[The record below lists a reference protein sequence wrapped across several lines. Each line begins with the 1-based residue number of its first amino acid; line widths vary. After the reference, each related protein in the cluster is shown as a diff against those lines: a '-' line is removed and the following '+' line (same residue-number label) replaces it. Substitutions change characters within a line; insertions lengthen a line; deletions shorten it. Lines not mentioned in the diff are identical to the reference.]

1 MKKSLVYLT
10 LALLIASTLPL
21 SATADANEDIPTN
34 AAATGVH
41 DSLVAALTHANLV
54 ATLQGT
60 GPFTVFA
67 PTDQAFTD
75 AGIDLNDFDTPEE
88 NATLSDILLHH
99 VVAGSVPSSAVT
111 DGMLA
116 TMVNGDKVKFGV
128 SSGTVT
134 VGTATVTTADVQAS
148 NGIIHIIDKVLMP
161 PVDIPATAQTTTIHN
176 SLVAAVIQADLLVTL
191 QGSGPFTVFAP
202 TDQAFTDAGIDLA
215 ALDTPAGK
223 QILSDILLYHV
234 VSSEVQSSDV
244 TDCMS
249 ADAANG
255 QPLSFTVGNTVMVN
269 DANVTLADV
278 VTSNGLIH
286 VIDKVLTPSDTP
298 NNIPRTAQCT
308 GIHDSLVA
316 GVIQADLLPTL
327 QGPGPFTVF
336 APTDQAF
343 IDAGIDLAALD
354 TPEGKATLSDILL
367 YHVVSGEVPSSAV
380 TECLS
385 ATAVNGQSLSF
396 TVGNGVMVNDA
407 NVTLADVNTSNGV
420 IHVIDK
426 VLSPTDT
433 PNDIPRTAQCTGVHN
448 SLVAGVIQAELLETL
463 QGTGPFTV
471 FAPTDQAFTDAGIDL
486 ASLDTPEGKA
496 ILSDILL
503 YHVVAGNVPSSAVTE
518 CMSAD
523 AVNGQPLSFTVNG
536 GVMVNGANVTLAD
549 VNTSNGVI
557 HVIDKVLTP
566 TDTPKDI
573 PRTAQCTGIH
583 NSLVAG
589 VIQAELLPTLQGNGP
604 FTVFAPTDQ
613 AFADAGIDLAALDTV
628 EGKAALTDILL
639 YHVIAGEVPAAN
651 VTECLSATAV
661 NGNPLS
667 FTVGANGVMVNNA
680 NVTATDVPTSN
691 GIIHV
696 IDKVLSP
703 TDTPNDIPRTAQC
716 TGIHDTLVSAV
727 VQAELLETLQGNGPF
742 TLFAPTDQAFTDA
755 GIDLATLDTVE
766 GKAALTDILLYHV
779 VSGEVPSSAV
789 TECMTATAVN
799 GNTLSF
805 TVGDGVMVNDAT
817 VTLADVGTSNGVIHV
832 IDKVLSPTDSPNNIP
847 RTAQCTGIHDSLV
860 AAVVQAELLE
870 TLQGE
875 GPFTL
880 FAPTDEAFTE
890 AGIDLAALDTVEG
903 KAALT
908 DILLY
913 HVVSGAVPSSAV
925 TECMAATAVN
935 GQTLAFTVGNGVM
948 VNDANVILADVN
960 TSNGV
965 IHVIDKVLSPTDS
978 PNNIPRTAEC
988 TGIHNSLVA
997 AVVQA
1002 ELLETLQGEGPFTL
1016 FAPTDEAFAAAGIDL
1031 AALDTVEGKAALTD
1045 ILLYHVVSGEVAS
1058 SAVTECMTA
1067 TAVNGQTL
1075 AFTVGNGVMVN
1086 DATVIL
1092 ADVGTSN
1099 GVIHVIDKVLS
1110 PTDSP
1115 NNIPRTAQCTGIHNS
1130 LVAAVVQAE
1139 LLETLQGEGPF
1150 TLFAPTDEAFAA
1162 AGIDLA
1168 ALDTVEGKATLT
1180 DILLY
1185 HVYIGTISP
1194 PEMSQGMQLQMANG
1208 DIATFSFATANVNA
1222 ANITIPNVMTSNGI
1236 IHVID
1241 QVLIPPTEG
1250 DENTDGDATESSE
1263 DDETSWLTYVLVIT
1277 GVIILGVAAG
1287 LLYTRKQEGSEVSEP
1302 KEYAQGGIIN
1312 QLQPIDPSSYT
1323 SQQTVTQSYDPG
1335 YGQQA
1340 QAAQPVQ
1347 PVVAEPVALQQWTD
1361 ANGHTFRRMD
1371 DGSTM
1376 WWNGTDWQKYA

>member
-1 MKKSLVYLT
+1 MKKLLVYLT
-10 LALLIASTLPL
+10 LTLLIASTLPL
-21 SATADANEDIPTN
+21 SVSADANDDIPTN

-41 DSLVAALTHANLV
+41 NSLVAALTHANLV
-54 ATLQGT
+54 TTLQGT

-99 VVAGSVPSSAVT
+99 VVSGAVPSSAVT

-128 SSGTVT
+128 NSGTVT
-134 VGTATVTTADVQAS
+134 VGAATVTTADVQAS
-148 NGIIHIIDKVLMP
+148 NGIIHVIDTVLLP
-161 PVDIPATAQTTTIHN
+161 PVDIPTTAQTTGIHN
-176 SLVAAVIQADLLVTL
+176 SLVAAVIQADLLPTL
-191 QGSGPFTVFAP
+191 QGTGPFTVFAP

-215 ALDTPAGK
+215 ALDNPTGK
-223 QILSDILLYHV
+223 QTLSDILLYHV

-269 DANVTLADV
+269 DANVTLTDV

-298 NNIPRTAQCT
+298 NDIPRTAQCT
-308 GIHDSLVA
+308 GVHDSLVA
-316 GVIQADLLPTL
+316 GVIQAELLSTL

-343 IDAGIDLAALD
+343 ADAGIDLAALD

-396 TVGNGVMVNDA
+396 TVGSGVMVNDA
-407 NVTLADVNTSNGV
+407 NVTLADVSTSNGV

-426 VLSPTDT
+426 VLTPTDT
-433 PNDIPRTAQCTGVHN
+433 PNDIPRTAQCTGIHN

-463 QGTGPFTV
+463 QGNGPFTV

-549 VNTSNGVI
+549 VDTSNGVI

-566 TDTPKDI
+566 TDTPNDI
-573 PRTAQCTGIH
+573 PRTAQCTGVH

-589 VIQAELLPTLQGNGP
+589 VIQAELLPTLQGDGP

-613 AFADAGIDLAALDTV
+613 AFTEAGIDLAALDTV

-667 FTVGANGVMVNNA
+667 FTVGTNGVMVNDA
-680 NVTATDVPTSN
+680 NVTATDVSTSN

-716 TGIHDTLVSAV
+716 TGIHDTLVTAV
-727 VQAELLETLQGNGPF
+727 VQAELLETLQGPGPF
-742 TLFAPTDQAFTDA
+742 TLFAPTDQAFVDA

-789 TECMTATAVN
+789 TECMSATAVN

-805 TVGDGVMVNDAT
+805 TVGTNGVMVNDAT

-860 AAVVQAELLE
+860 AAVVQAELLV

-880 FAPTDEAFTE
+880 FAPTDQAFAD

-903 KAALT
+903 KAALA

-913 HVVSGAVPSSAV
+913 HVVSGEVPSSAV
-925 TECMAATAVN
+925 TECMSATAVN
-935 GQTLAFTVGNGVM
+935 GQTLAFTVGDGVM
-948 VNDANVILADVN
+948 VNGASVTLADVN
-960 TSNGV
+960 TSNGI
-965 IHVIDKVLSPTDS
+965 IHVIDKVLSPTDA

-997 AVVQA
+997 AVIQA

-1016 FAPTDEAFAAAGIDL
+1016 FAPTDQAFANAGIDL
-1031 AALDTVEGKAALTD
+1031 ASLDTVEGKAILSD
-1045 ILLYHVVSGEVAS
+1045 ILLYHVHTGSLS
-1058 SAVTECMTA
+1058 STEIT
-1067 TAVNGQTL
+1067 
-1075 AFTVGNGVMVN
+1075 
-1086 DATVIL
+1086 
-1092 ADVGTSN
+1092 
-1099 GVIHVIDKVLS
+1099 
-1110 PTDSP
+1110 
-1115 NNIPRTAQCTGIHNS
+1115 
-1130 LVAAVVQAE
+1130 
-1139 LLETLQGEGPF
+1139 EGM
-1150 TLFAPTDEAFAA
+1150 A
-1162 AGIDLA
+1162 
-1168 ALDTVEGKATLT
+1168 
-1180 DILLY
+1180 
-1185 HVYIGTISP
+1185 
-1194 PEMSQGMQLQMANG
+1194 LQMANG
-1208 DIATFSFATANVNA
+1208 DNTTLSLTTGING
-1222 ANITIPNVMTSNGI
+1222 ANITSADVTTFNGI

-1241 QVLIPPTEG
+1241 QVLIPPVEEN
-1250 DENTDGDATESSE
+1250 ENTDGDATESSE
-1263 DDETSWLTYVLVIT
+1263 DEETGWLTYVLLFIAVVI
-1277 GVIILGVAAG
+1277 VGVAVG
-1287 LLYTRKQEGSEVSEP
+1287 LLYTRRQGDGEVHET

-1312 QLQPIDPSSYT
+1312 QLQTIDPSSYA
-1323 SQQTVTQSYDPG
+1323 SQQTATPSYDSG
-1335 YGQQA
+1335 FGQQT
-1340 QAAQPVQ
+1340 QAAQPV
-1347 PVVAEPVALQQWTD
+1347 VTEPVALQQWTD
-1361 ANGHTFRRMD
+1361 DNGHTFRRMD
-1371 DGSTM
+1371 DGSTF

>member
-1 MKKSLVYLT
+1 MKNALVYLT
-10 LALLIASTLPL
+10 LTLLIASTLPL
-21 SATADANEDIPTN
+21 SVNADANDDIPTN

-41 DSLVAALTHANLV
+41 DSLVAALTHVDLV
-54 ATLQGT
+54 TTLQGT

-75 AGIDLNDFDTPEE
+75 AGIDLNDFNTQEE
-88 NATLSDILLHH
+88 KDTLSDILLYH
-99 VVAGSVPSSAVT
+99 VVSGSVPSSAVT

-116 TMVNGDKVKFGV
+116 TMVNGDKAKFGV
-128 SSGTVT
+128 SGSTVT

-148 NGIIHIIDKVLMP
+148 NGIIHVIDKVLMP
-161 PVDIPATAQTTTIHN
+161 PVDIPTTAQTTGIHT
-176 SLVAAVIQADLLVTL
+176 SLVAAVIQADLLPTL
-191 QGSGPFTVFAP
+191 QGTGPFTVFAP

-215 ALDTPAGK
+215 ALDNPTGK
-223 QILSDILLYHV
+223 QTLSDILLYHV
-234 VSSEVQSSDV
+234 VSAEVQSSDV

-255 QPLSFTVGNTVMVN
+255 QPLSFTVGSTVMVN
-269 DANVTLADV
+269 DANVTSTDV
-278 VTSNGLIH
+278 VASNGLIH

-298 NNIPRTAQCT
+298 NDIPRTAQCT
-308 GIHDSLVA
+308 GIHNSLVA
-316 GVIQADLLPTL
+316 GVIQADYSETL
-327 QGPGPFTVF
+327 QGTGPFTVF

-343 IDAGIDLAALD
+343 IDAGIDLAALN

-380 TECLS
+380 TECLA

-396 TVGNGVMVNDA
+396 TVGDGVMVNDA

-426 VLSPTDT
+426 VLTPTDT
-433 PNDIPRTAQCTGVHN
+433 PNDIPRTAQCTGLHN

-536 GVMVNGANVTLAD
+536 GVMVNGATVTLAD
-549 VNTSNGVI
+549 VGTSNGVI

-566 TDTPKDI
+566 TDTPNDI
-573 PRTAQCTGIH
+573 PRTAQCTGVH

-589 VIQAELLPTLQGNGP
+589 VIQAELLPTLQGDGP

-613 AFADAGIDLAALDTV
+613 AFANAGIDLAALDTV

-651 VTECLSATAV
+651 VTECLSTTAV

-667 FTVGANGVMVNNA
+667 FSVGVNGVMVNDA

-716 TGIHDTLVSAV
+716 TGIHDALVTAV
-727 VQAELLETLQGNGPF
+727 VQAELLETLQGEGPF
-742 TLFAPTDQAFTDA
+742 TLFAPTDQAFADA
-755 GIDLATLDTVE
+755 GIDLAALDTVE

-789 TECMTATAVN
+789 TECMTTTAVN
-799 GNTLSF
+799 GNTLAF
-805 TVGDGVMVNDAT
+805 TVADGVMVNDAT

-880 FAPTDEAFTE
+880 FAPTD
-890 AGIDLAALDTVEG
+890 
-903 KAALT
+903 
-908 DILLY
+908 
-913 HVVSGAVPSSAV
+913 
-925 TECMAATAVN
+925 
-935 GQTLAFTVGNGVM
+935 Q
-948 VNDANVILADVN
+948 
-960 TSNGV
+960 
-965 IHVIDKVLSPTDS
+965 
-978 PNNIPRTAEC
+978 
-988 TGIHNSLVA
+988 
-997 AVVQA
+997 
-1002 ELLETLQGEGPFTL
+1002 
-1016 FAPTDEAFAAAGIDL
+1016 AFADAGIDL

-1045 ILLYHVVSGEVAS
+1045 ILLYHVVSGEVPS
-1058 SAVTECMTA
+1058 SAVTECMST

-1075 AFTVGNGVMVN
+1075 AFTVGDGVMVN
-1086 DATVIL
+1086 DATVTL

-1110 PTDSP
+1110 PTDAP
-1115 NNIPRTAQCTGIHNS
+1115 NNIPTNCPVYWYSRFISGCRHPSGI
-1130 LVAAVVQAE
+1130 AR
-1139 LLETLQGEGPF
+1139 
-1150 TLFAPTDEAFAA
+1150 
-1162 AGIDLA
+1162 
-1168 ALDTVEGKATLT
+1168 DT
-1180 DILLY
+1180 
-1185 HVYIGTISP
+1185 
-1194 PEMSQGMQLQMANG
+1194 
-1208 DIATFSFATANVNA
+1208 
-1222 ANITIPNVMTSNGI
+1222 
-1236 IHVID
+1236 
-1241 QVLIPPTEG
+1241 
-1250 DENTDGDATESSE
+1250 
-1263 DDETSWLTYVLVIT
+1263 
-1277 GVIILGVAAG
+1277 
-1287 LLYTRKQEGSEVSEP
+1287 TR
-1302 KEYAQGGIIN
+1302 
-1312 QLQPIDPSSYT
+1312 
-1323 SQQTVTQSYDPG
+1323 
-1335 YGQQA
+1335 
-1340 QAAQPVQ
+1340 
-1347 PVVAEPVALQQWTD
+1347 
-1361 ANGHTFRRMD
+1361 
-1371 DGSTM
+1371 
-1376 WWNGTDWQKYA
+1376 

>member
-10 LALLIASTLPL
+10 LTLLIASTLPL
-21 SATADANEDIPTN
+21 SVNADANDDIPTN
-34 AAATGVH
+34 AAGTGVH
-41 DSLVAALTHANLV
+41 DSLVAALTHVDLV
-54 ATLQGT
+54 TTLQGT

-75 AGIDLNDFDTPEE
+75 AGIDLNDFQTSEEKDTLA
-88 NATLSDILLHH
+88 NILLHH

-128 SSGTVT
+128 NAGTVT
-134 VGTATVTTADVQAS
+134 VGTATVTSADVQAS
-148 NGIIHIIDKVLMP
+148 NGIIHVIDKVLMP
-161 PVDIPATAQTTTIHN
+161 PVDIPATAQTTGIHN
-176 SLVAAVIQADLLVTL
+176 SLVAAVIQADLLPIL
-191 QGSGPFTVFAP
+191 QGPGPFTLFAP

-215 ALDTPAGK
+215 ALDTPTGK
-223 QILSDILLYHV
+223 QTLSDILLYHV
-234 VSSEVQSSDV
+234 ISSEVQASDV
-244 TDCMS
+244 TDCLS
-249 ADAANG
+249 VDATNG
-255 QPLSFTVGNTVMVN
+255 QPLSFTVGNTVKVN
-269 DANVTLADV
+269 DATVTSTDV

-286 VIDKVLTPSDTP
+286 VIDKVLTPTDNP
-298 NNIPRTAQCT
+298 NDIPRTAQCT

-316 GVIQADLLPTL
+316 GVIQAELLSTL
-327 QGPGPFTVF
+327 QGPGPFTLF

-343 IDAGIDLAALD
+343 TDAGIDLASLD

-367 YHVVSGEVPSSAV
+367 YHVVSGEVPSTAV

-385 ATAVNGQSLSF
+385 ATAVNGQPLSF

-407 NVTLADVNTSNGV
+407 DVTSADVTTSNGV

-426 VLSPTDT
+426 VLTPTDTPNDIPRTAQCTGIHDSLVAGVIQAELLSTLQGTGPFTVFAPTDQAFTDAGIDLASLDTAEGKAILSDILLYHVVAGNVPSSAVTECMSTDAVNGQPLSFTVNGGVMVNGANVTLADVDTSNGVIHVIDKVLTPTDT

-448 SLVAGVIQAELLETL
+448 SLVAGVIQAELLPTL
-463 QGTGPFTV
+463 QGDGPFTV
-471 FAPTDQAFTDAGIDL
+471 FAPTDQAF
-486 ASLDTPEGKA
+486 S
-496 ILSDILL
+496 
-503 YHVVAGNVPSSAVTE
+503 
-518 CMSAD
+518 
-523 AVNGQPLSFTVNG
+523 
-536 GVMVNGANVTLAD
+536 
-549 VNTSNGVI
+549 
-557 HVIDKVLTP
+557 
-566 TDTPKDI
+566 
-573 PRTAQCTGIH
+573 
-583 NSLVAG
+583 
-589 VIQAELLPTLQGNGP
+589 
-604 FTVFAPTDQ
+604 
-613 AFADAGIDLAALDTV
+613 DAGIDLAALDTV

-639 YHVIAGEVPAAN
+639 YHVIAGEVPASA

-667 FTVGANGVMVNNA
+667 FTVGTNGVMVNDA

-691 GIIHV
+691 GIIHI

-716 TGIHDTLVSAV
+716 TGIHDTLVTAV
-727 VQAELLETLQGNGPF
+727 VQAELLETLQGSGPF

-755 GIDLATLDTVE
+755 GIDLAALNTAE
-766 GKAALTDILLYHV
+766 GKATLTDILLYHV

-799 GNTLSF
+799 GQTLAF
-805 TVGDGVMVNDAT
+805 TVGDSVMVNGAT

-860 AAVVQAELLE
+860 AAVIQAELLE

-880 FAPTDEAFTE
+880 FAPTDQAFAD
-890 AGIDLAALDTVEG
+890 AGIDLASLDTVEG

-913 HVVSGAVPSSAV
+913 HVVSDEVPS
-925 TECMAATAVN
+925 T
-935 GQTLAFTVGNGVM
+935 
-948 VNDANVILADVN
+948 
-960 TSNGV
+960 
-965 IHVIDKVLSPTDS
+965 
-978 PNNIPRTAEC
+978 
-988 TGIHNSLVA
+988 
-997 AVVQA
+997 
-1002 ELLETLQGEGPFTL
+1002 
-1016 FAPTDEAFAAAGIDL
+1016 
-1031 AALDTVEGKAALTD
+1031 
-1045 ILLYHVVSGEVAS
+1045 
-1058 SAVTECMTA
+1058 AVTECMTA

-1075 AFTVGNGVMVN
+1075 AFTVGDGVMVN
-1086 DATVIL
+1086 GANVTL

-1110 PTDSP
+1110 PTDAP
-1115 NNIPRTAQCTGIHNS
+1115 NNIPRTAQCTGVHDS
-1130 LVAAVVQAE
+1130 LVAAVIQAE

-1150 TLFAPTDEAFAA
+1150 TLFAPTDQAFAD

-1168 ALDTVEGKATLT
+1168 ALNTPEGKATLT

-1194 PEMSQGMQLQMANG
+1194 TEISEGMQLQMANG
-1208 DIATFSFATANVNA
+1208 DNTTFSLMSADING

-1241 QVLIPPTEG
+1241 QVLIPPVEG

-1263 DDETSWLTYVLVIT
+1263 DEETSWLTYVLVIT

-1287 LLYTRKQEGSEVSEP
+1287 LLYTRKQESNEVSGT
-1302 KEYAQGGIIN
+1302 KDYAQGGIIN
-1312 QLQPIDPSSYT
+1312 QLQPIDASTYT
-1323 SQQTVTQSYDPG
+1323 SQQTVTPSYDSG

-1340 QAAQPVQ
+1340 QAVQPVQ
-1347 PVVAEPVALQQWTD
+1347 PVVSEPVALQQWTD
-1361 ANGHTFRRMD
+1361 ANGHTFRKMD

>member
-1 MKKSLVYLT
+1 MKKLLVYLT
-10 LALLIASTLPL
+10 LTLLIASALPL
-21 SATADANEDIPTN
+21 SVSADANDDIPTN
-34 AAATGVH
+34 AVATGVH
-41 DSLVAALTHANLV
+41 DSLVAALTHVDLV
-54 ATLQGT
+54 TTLEGT

-75 AGIDLNDFDTPEE
+75 AGIDLNDYNTPEE
-88 NATLSDILLHH
+88 KDILSDILLYH
-99 VVAGSVPSSAVT
+99 VVSGSVPSSAVT

-134 VGTATVTTADVQAS
+134 VGAATVTTADVQAS
-148 NGIIHIIDKVLMP
+148 NGIIHVIDTVLFP
-161 PVDIPATAQTTTIHN
+161 PVDIPATAQTTGIHD
-176 SLVAAVIQADLLVTL
+176 SLVAAVIQADLLPTL
-191 QGSGPFTVFAP
+191 QGTGPFTVFAP

-215 ALDTPAGK
+215 ALDNPTGK
-223 QILSDILLYHV
+223 QTLSDILLYHV

-269 DANVTLADV
+269 DANVTLTDV
-278 VTSNGLIH
+278 VASNGLIH

-298 NNIPRTAQCT
+298 NDIPRTAQCT
-308 GIHDSLVA
+308 GVHDSLVS
-316 GVIQADLLPTL
+316 GVIQAELLSTL

-343 IDAGIDLAALD
+343 ADAGIDLAALD

-396 TVGNGVMVNDA
+396 TVDSGVMVNDA
-407 NVTLADVNTSNGV
+407 NVTLADVSTSNGI

-426 VLSPTDT
+426 VLTPTDT
-433 PNDIPRTAQCTGVHN
+433 PNDIPRTAQCTGIHN

-463 QGTGPFTV
+463 QGNGPFTV

-549 VNTSNGVI
+549 VDTSNGVI

-566 TDTPKDI
+566 TDTPNDI
-573 PRTAQCTGIH
+573 PRTAQCTGVH

-589 VIQAELLPTLQGNGP
+589 VIQAELLPTLQGDGP

-613 AFADAGIDLAALDTV
+613 AFTDAGIDLATLDTV
-628 EGKAALTDILL
+628 EGKATLTDILL

-667 FTVGANGVMVNNA
+667 FTVGTNGVMVNDA
-680 NVTATDVPTSN
+680 NVTATDVSTSN

-716 TGIHDTLVSAV
+716 TGIHDTLVTAV
-727 VQAELLETLQGNGPF
+727 VQAELLETLQGPGPF
-742 TLFAPTDQAFTDA
+742 TLFAPTDQAFVDA

-789 TECMTATAVN
+789 TECMSATAVN

-805 TVGDGVMVNDAT
+805 TVGTNGVMVNDAT

-860 AAVVQAELLE
+860 AAVVQAELLV

-880 FAPTDEAFTE
+880 FAPTDQAFAD

-903 KAALT
+903 KAALA

-913 HVVSGAVPSSAV
+913 HVVSGEVPSSAV
-925 TECMAATAVN
+925 TECMSATAVN
-935 GQTLAFTVGNGVM
+935 GQTLAFTVGDGVM
-948 VNDANVILADVN
+948 VNGASVTLADVN
-960 TSNGV
+960 TSNGI
-965 IHVIDKVLSPTDS
+965 IHVIDKVLSPTDA

-997 AVVQA
+997 AVIQA
-1002 ELLETLQGEGPFTL
+1002 ELLETLQGEGQFTL
-1016 FAPTDEAFAAAGIDL
+1016 FAPTDQAFANAGIDL
-1031 AALDTVEGKAALTD
+1031 ASLDTVEGKAILSD
-1045 ILLYHVVSGEVAS
+1045 ILLYHVHTGSLS
-1058 SAVTECMTA
+1058 STEIT
-1067 TAVNGQTL
+1067 
-1075 AFTVGNGVMVN
+1075 
-1086 DATVIL
+1086 
-1092 ADVGTSN
+1092 
-1099 GVIHVIDKVLS
+1099 
-1110 PTDSP
+1110 
-1115 NNIPRTAQCTGIHNS
+1115 
-1130 LVAAVVQAE
+1130 
-1139 LLETLQGEGPF
+1139 EGM
-1150 TLFAPTDEAFAA
+1150 A
-1162 AGIDLA
+1162 
-1168 ALDTVEGKATLT
+1168 
-1180 DILLY
+1180 
-1185 HVYIGTISP
+1185 
-1194 PEMSQGMQLQMANG
+1194 LQMANG
-1208 DIATFSFATANVNA
+1208 DNTTLSLTTGING
-1222 ANITIPNVMTSNGI
+1222 ANITSADVTTFNGI

-1241 QVLIPPTEG
+1241 QVLIPPVEEN
-1250 DENTDGDATESSE
+1250 ENTDGDATESSE
-1263 DDETSWLTYVLVIT
+1263 DEETGWLTYVLLFIGVVI
-1277 GVIILGVAAG
+1277 VGVAVG
-1287 LLYTRKQEGSEVSEP
+1287 LLYTRRQGDGEVHET

-1312 QLQPIDPSSYT
+1312 QLQTIDPSSYA
-1323 SQQTVTQSYDPG
+1323 SQQTATASYDSG
-1335 YGQQA
+1335 FGQQT
-1340 QAAQPVQ
+1340 QAAQPV
-1347 PVVAEPVALQQWTD
+1347 VTEPVALQQWTD
-1361 ANGHTFRRMD
+1361 DNGHTFRRMD
-1371 DGSTM
+1371 DGSTF

>member
-1 MKKSLVYLT
+1 MKNSLVYLT
-10 LALLIASTLPL
+10 LTLLIASTLPL
-21 SATADANEDIPTN
+21 SVNADANDDIPTN

-41 DSLVAALTHANLV
+41 DSLVAALTHVNLV

-88 NATLSDILLHH
+88 NATLSDILLYH

-116 TMVNGDKVKFGV
+116 TMVNGDKAKFGV
-128 SSGTVT
+128 SGGTVT

-148 NGIIHIIDKVLMP
+148 NGIIHVIDKVLIP
-161 PVDIPATAQTTTIHN
+161 PVDIPATAQTTGIHT
-176 SLVAAVIQADLLVTL
+176 SLVAAVIQADLLPTL
-191 QGSGPFTVFAP
+191 QGTGPFTVFAP

-215 ALDTPAGK
+215 ALDTPTGK
-223 QILSDILLYHV
+223 QTLSDILLYHV
-234 VSSEVQSSDV
+234 VSAEVQAKDV

-255 QPLSFTVGNTVMVN
+255 QPLSFTVGSTVMVN
-269 DANVTLADV
+269 DANITLTDV
-278 VTSNGLIH
+278 VASNGLIH

-298 NNIPRTAQCT
+298 NDIPRTAQCT
-308 GIHDSLVA
+308 GIHNSLVA

-343 IDAGIDLAALD
+343 IDAGIDLAALN

-367 YHVVSGEVPSSAV
+367 YHVVSAEVPSSAV
-380 TECLS
+380 TECLA

-396 TVGNGVMVNDA
+396 TVGDGVMVNDA

-426 VLSPTDT
+426 VLTPTDT
-433 PNDIPRTAQCTGVHN
+433 PNDIPRTAQCTGLHN

-536 GVMVNGANVTLAD
+536 GVMVNGATVTLAD
-549 VNTSNGVI
+549 VGTSNGVI

-566 TDTPKDI
+566 TDTPNDI
-573 PRTAQCTGIH
+573 PRTAQCTGVH

-589 VIQAELLPTLQGNGP
+589 VIQAELLPTLQGDGP

-613 AFADAGIDLAALDTV
+613 AFANAGIDLAA
-628 EGKAALTDILL
+628 
-639 YHVIAGEVPAAN
+639 
-651 VTECLSATAV
+651 
-661 NGNPLS
+661 
-667 FTVGANGVMVNNA
+667 
-680 NVTATDVPTSN
+680 
-691 GIIHV
+691 
-696 IDKVLSP
+696 
-703 TDTPNDIPRTAQC
+703 
-716 TGIHDTLVSAV
+716 
-727 VQAELLETLQGNGPF
+727 
-742 TLFAPTDQAFTDA
+742 
-755 GIDLATLDTVE
+755 LDTVE

-789 TECMTATAVN
+789 TECMTTTAVN
-799 GNTLSF
+799 GNTLAF
-805 TVGDGVMVNDAT
+805 TVADGVMVNDAT
-817 VTLADVGTSNGVIHV
+817 VTLADVGTNNGVIHV
-832 IDKVLSPTDSPNNIP
+832 IDKVLSPTDAPNNIP

-860 AAVVQAELLE
+860 AAVIQAELLE

-880 FAPTDEAFTE
+880 FAPTD
-890 AGIDLAALDTVEG
+890 
-903 KAALT
+903 
-908 DILLY
+908 
-913 HVVSGAVPSSAV
+913 
-925 TECMAATAVN
+925 
-935 GQTLAFTVGNGVM
+935 Q
-948 VNDANVILADVN
+948 
-960 TSNGV
+960 
-965 IHVIDKVLSPTDS
+965 
-978 PNNIPRTAEC
+978 
-988 TGIHNSLVA
+988 
-997 AVVQA
+997 
-1002 ELLETLQGEGPFTL
+1002 
-1016 FAPTDEAFAAAGIDL
+1016 AFAD
-1031 AALDTVEGKAALTD
+1031 
-1045 ILLYHVVSGEVAS
+1045 
-1058 SAVTECMTA
+1058 
-1067 TAVNGQTL
+1067 
-1075 AFTVGNGVMVN
+1075 
-1086 DATVIL
+1086 
-1092 ADVGTSN
+1092 
-1099 GVIHVIDKVLS
+1099 
-1110 PTDSP
+1110 
-1115 NNIPRTAQCTGIHNS
+1115 
-1130 LVAAVVQAE
+1130 
-1139 LLETLQGEGPF
+1139 
-1150 TLFAPTDEAFAA
+1150 

-1194 PEMSQGMQLQMANG
+1194 TEISEGMQLQMANG
-1208 DIATFSFATANVNA
+1208 DNTTFSLMTADVNG

-1241 QVLIPPTEG
+1241 QVLLPPVEE
-1250 DENTDGDATESSE
+1250 DENTAGDGTESSE
-1263 DDETSWLTYVLVIT
+1263 DEDTSWLTYVLVIT

-1287 LLYTRKQEGSEVSEP
+1287 LLYTRRQETGEGNP
-1302 KEYAQGGIIN
+1302 TKEYAQGGIIN
-1312 QLQPIDPSSYT
+1312 QLQPIDASSYA
-1323 SQQTVTQSYDPG
+1323 SQQAVTQSYDSG

-1340 QAAQPVQ
+1340 QAVQPVQ
-1347 PVVAEPVALQQWTD
+1347 PVVSEPVALQQWTD
-1361 ANGHTFRRMD
+1361 ASGHTFRRMD

>member
-1 MKKSLVYLT
+1 MKNALVYLT
-10 LALLIASTLPL
+10 LTLLIASTLPL
-21 SATADANEDIPTN
+21 SVNADANDDIPTN

-41 DSLVAALTHANLV
+41 DSLVAALTHVDLV
-54 ATLQGT
+54 TTLQGT

-75 AGIDLNDFDTPEE
+75 AGIDLNDFNTQEE
-88 NATLSDILLHH
+88 KDTLSDILLYH
-99 VVAGSVPSSAVT
+99 VLSGSVPSSAVT

-116 TMVNGDKVKFGV
+116 TMVNGDKAKFGV
-128 SSGTVT
+128 SGSTVT

-148 NGIIHIIDKVLMP
+148 NGIIHVIDKVLMP
-161 PVDIPATAQTTTIHN
+161 PVDIPTTAQTTGIHT
-176 SLVAAVIQADLLVTL
+176 SLVAAVIQADLLPTL
-191 QGSGPFTVFAP
+191 QGTGPFTVFAP

-215 ALDTPAGK
+215 ALDNPTGK
-223 QILSDILLYHV
+223 QTLSDILLYHV
-234 VSSEVQSSDV
+234 VSAEVQSSDV

-255 QPLSFTVGNTVMVN
+255 QPLSFTVGSTVMVN
-269 DANVTLADV
+269 DANVTSTDV
-278 VTSNGLIH
+278 VASNGLIH

-308 GIHDSLVA
+308 GIHNSLVA
-316 GVIQADLLPTL
+316 GVIQAELLETL
-327 QGPGPFTVF
+327 QGTGPFTVF

-343 IDAGIDLAALD
+343 IDAGIDLASLN

-380 TECLS
+380 TECLA

-396 TVGNGVMVNDA
+396 TVGDGVMVNDA

-426 VLSPTDT
+426 VLTPTDT
-433 PNDIPRTAQCTGVHN
+433 PNDIPRTAQCTGLHN

-486 ASLDTPEGKA
+486 ASLDTPGGKA

-566 TDTPKDI
+566 TDTPNDI
-573 PRTAQCTGIH
+573 PRTAECTGVH

-667 FTVGANGVMVNNA
+667 FTVGANGVMVNDA

-703 TDTPNDIPRTAQC
+703 TVTPNDIPRTAQC
-716 TGIHDTLVSAV
+716 TGIHDTLVTAV
-727 VQAELLETLQGNGPF
+727 VQAELLETLQSEGPF
-742 TLFAPTDQAFTDA
+742 TLFAPTDQAFADA
-755 GIDLATLDTVE
+755 GIDLAALDTVE
-766 GKAALTDILLYHV
+766 GKAVLTDILLYHV

-789 TECMTATAVN
+789 TECMTTTAVN
-799 GNTLSF
+799 GQTLAF

-870 TLQGE
+870 TLQGD

-880 FAPTDEAFTE
+880 FAPTD
-890 AGIDLAALDTVEG
+890 
-903 KAALT
+903 
-908 DILLY
+908 
-913 HVVSGAVPSSAV
+913 
-925 TECMAATAVN
+925 
-935 GQTLAFTVGNGVM
+935 Q
-948 VNDANVILADVN
+948 
-960 TSNGV
+960 
-965 IHVIDKVLSPTDS
+965 
-978 PNNIPRTAEC
+978 
-988 TGIHNSLVA
+988 
-997 AVVQA
+997 
-1002 ELLETLQGEGPFTL
+1002 
-1016 FAPTDEAFAAAGIDL
+1016 AFADAGIDL

-1045 ILLYHVVSGEVAS
+1045 ILLYHVVSGEVPS
-1058 SAVTECMTA
+1058 SAVTECMTT

-1075 AFTVGNGVMVN
+1075 AFTVGDGVMVN
-1086 DATVIL
+1086 DATVTL

-1110 PTDSP
+1110 PTDAP
-1115 NNIPRTAQCTGIHNS
+1115 NNIPRTAQCTGIHDS
-1130 LVAAVVQAE
+1130 LVAAVIQAE

-1150 TLFAPTDEAFAA
+1150 TLFAPTDQAFAD

-1168 ALDTVEGKATLT
+1168 TLNTPEGKAILS
-1180 DILLY
+1180 DILLH
-1185 HVYIGTISP
+1185 HVYMGSLSSTEIT
-1194 PEMSQGMQLQMANG
+1194 EGMQLEMANG
-1208 DIATFSFATANVNA
+1208 DNTTLSLTTGING
-1222 ANITIPNVMTSNGI
+1222 ANITLADVMASNGI

-1241 QVLIPPTEG
+1241 QVLIPPAEE
-1250 DENTDGDATESSE
+1250 DENTSGDGTESSE
-1263 DDETSWLTYVLVIT
+1263 DEDTSWLTYVLVIT

-1287 LLYTRKQEGSEVSEP
+1287 LLYTRRQETGEENP
-1302 KEYAQGGIIN
+1302 TKEYAQGGIIN
-1312 QLQPIDPSSYT
+1312 QLQPIDASSYA
-1323 SQQTVTQSYDPG
+1323 SQQAVTQSYDSG

-1340 QAAQPVQ
+1340 QAVQPVQ
-1347 PVVAEPVALQQWTD
+1347 PVVSEPVALQQWTD
-1361 ANGHTFRRMD
+1361 ASGHTFRRMD

>member
-10 LALLIASTLPL
+10 LTLLIASTLPL
-21 SATADANEDIPTN
+21 SVNADANDDIPTN
-34 AAATGVH
+34 AAGTGVH
-41 DSLVAALTHANLV
+41 DSLVAALTHVDLV
-54 ATLQGT
+54 TTLQGT

-75 AGIDLNDFDTPEE
+75 AGIDLNDFQTSEEKDTLA
-88 NATLSDILLHH
+88 NILLHH

-128 SSGTVT
+128 NAGTVT
-134 VGTATVTTADVQAS
+134 VGTATVTSADVQAS
-148 NGIIHIIDKVLMP
+148 NGIIHVIDKVLMP
-161 PVDIPATAQTTTIHN
+161 PVDIPATAQTTGIHN
-176 SLVAAVIQADLLVTL
+176 SLVAAVIQADLLPIL
-191 QGSGPFTVFAP
+191 QGPGPFTLFAP

-215 ALDTPAGK
+215 ALDTPTGK
-223 QILSDILLYHV
+223 QTLSDILLYHV
-234 VSSEVQSSDV
+234 ISSEVQASDV
-244 TDCMS
+244 TDCLS
-249 ADAANG
+249 VDATNG
-255 QPLSFTVGNTVMVN
+255 QPLSFTVGNTVKVN
-269 DANVTLADV
+269 DATVTSTDV

-286 VIDKVLTPSDTP
+286 VIDKVLTPTDNP
-298 NNIPRTAQCT
+298 NDIPRTAQCT

-316 GVIQADLLPTL
+316 GVIQAELLSTL
-327 QGPGPFTVF
+327 QGPGPFTLF

-343 IDAGIDLAALD
+343 TDAGIDLASLD

-385 ATAVNGQSLSF
+385 ATAVNGQPLSF

-407 NVTLADVNTSNGV
+407 DVTSADVTTSNGV

-426 VLSPTDT
+426 VLTPTDTPNDIPRTAQCTGIHDSLVAGVIQAELLSTLQGTGPFTVFAPTDQAFTDAGIDLASLDTAEGKAILSDILLYHVVAGNVPSSAVTECMSTDAVNGQPLSFTVNGGVMVNGANVTLADVDTSNGVIHVIDKVLTPTDT

-448 SLVAGVIQAELLETL
+448 SLVAGVIQAELLPTL
-463 QGTGPFTV
+463 QGDGPFTV
-471 FAPTDQAFTDAGIDL
+471 FAPTDQAF
-486 ASLDTPEGKA
+486 S
-496 ILSDILL
+496 
-503 YHVVAGNVPSSAVTE
+503 
-518 CMSAD
+518 
-523 AVNGQPLSFTVNG
+523 
-536 GVMVNGANVTLAD
+536 
-549 VNTSNGVI
+549 
-557 HVIDKVLTP
+557 
-566 TDTPKDI
+566 
-573 PRTAQCTGIH
+573 
-583 NSLVAG
+583 
-589 VIQAELLPTLQGNGP
+589 
-604 FTVFAPTDQ
+604 
-613 AFADAGIDLAALDTV
+613 DAGIDLAALDTV

-639 YHVIAGEVPAAN
+639 YHVIAGEVPASA

-667 FTVGANGVMVNNA
+667 FTVGTNGVMVNDA

-691 GIIHV
+691 GIIHI

-716 TGIHDTLVSAV
+716 TGIHDTLVTAV
-727 VQAELLETLQGNGPF
+727 VQAELLETLQGSGPF

-755 GIDLATLDTVE
+755 GIDLAALNTAE
-766 GKAALTDILLYHV
+766 GKATLTDILLYHV

-799 GNTLSF
+799 GQTLAF
-805 TVGDGVMVNDAT
+805 TVGDSVMVNGAT

-860 AAVVQAELLE
+860 AAVIQAELLE

-880 FAPTDEAFTE
+880 FAPTDQAFAD
-890 AGIDLAALDTVEG
+890 AGIDLASLDTVEG

-913 HVVSGAVPSSAV
+913 HVVSDEVPS
-925 TECMAATAVN
+925 T
-935 GQTLAFTVGNGVM
+935 
-948 VNDANVILADVN
+948 
-960 TSNGV
+960 
-965 IHVIDKVLSPTDS
+965 
-978 PNNIPRTAEC
+978 
-988 TGIHNSLVA
+988 
-997 AVVQA
+997 
-1002 ELLETLQGEGPFTL
+1002 
-1016 FAPTDEAFAAAGIDL
+1016 
-1031 AALDTVEGKAALTD
+1031 
-1045 ILLYHVVSGEVAS
+1045 
-1058 SAVTECMTA
+1058 AVTECMTA

-1075 AFTVGNGVMVN
+1075 AFTVGDGVMVN
-1086 DATVIL
+1086 GANVTL

-1110 PTDSP
+1110 PTDAP
-1115 NNIPRTAQCTGIHNS
+1115 NNIPRTAQCTGVHDS
-1130 LVAAVVQAE
+1130 LVAAVIQAE

-1150 TLFAPTDEAFAA
+1150 TLFAPTDQAFAD

-1168 ALDTVEGKATLT
+1168 ALNTPEGKATLT

-1194 PEMSQGMQLQMANG
+1194 TEISEGMQLQMANG
-1208 DIATFSFATANVNA
+1208 DNTTFSLMSADING

-1241 QVLIPPTEG
+1241 QVLIPPVEG

-1263 DDETSWLTYVLVIT
+1263 DEETSWLTYVLVIT

-1287 LLYTRKQEGSEVSEP
+1287 LLYTRKQESNEVSGT
-1302 KEYAQGGIIN
+1302 KDYAQGGIIN
-1312 QLQPIDPSSYT
+1312 QLQPIDASTYT
-1323 SQQTVTQSYDPG
+1323 SQQTVTPSYDSG

-1340 QAAQPVQ
+1340 QAVQPVQ
-1347 PVVAEPVALQQWTD
+1347 PVVSEPVALQQWTD
-1361 ANGHTFRRMD
+1361 ANGHTFRKMD